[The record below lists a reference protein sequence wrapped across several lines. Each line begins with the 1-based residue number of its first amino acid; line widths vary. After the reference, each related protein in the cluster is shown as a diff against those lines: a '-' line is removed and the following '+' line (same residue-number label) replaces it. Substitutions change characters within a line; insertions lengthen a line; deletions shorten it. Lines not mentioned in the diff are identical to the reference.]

1 MKKRFFAIYALVG
14 AFVASPIFTSCVEDE
29 ESASVTAIRDS
40 KTEELKSIAALK
52 KAEAQAEATISA
64 ANIALKQAEAE
75 AQVAA
80 AKLQE
85 AKAALQNTENEA
97 EAARLL
103 VAKKQAEANLA
114 RIQGEIEAQEL
125 AIQAA
130 LLNAQADLLYT
141 KKQLEQQIKWY
152 EDDEKAELMALANKY
167 SQAVTNLLDAKKS
180 LISMES
186 ELASLEAG
194 FADAKESLEETIA
207 GYNKSIALQNIY
219 IEQYKQYADYTE
231 DLDALKKQQT
241 EAQVAY
247 NLASDKYNAA
257 NKAYWDAQDAV
268 DTEALDEL
276 HQAIEDDAFHHFTVH
291 SEYYDAESESYKH
304 FSNFN
309 WDFCLLIEREYNSLA
324 ADWVFNHKNENYSYE
339 YEYLEDYTGYFGDSI
354 YYEFE
359 YAKDLRQAEL
369 QFGEFIDP
377 IKADIKSVEETIKTD
392 KAALVEA
399 EKATV
404 AAKKAWDDAAEADK
418 EAKKADYVAKLEAE
432 TTLANNIK
440 NNEAYV
446 EARNKELAVW
456 TGALDMLKNAETL
469 EAALQEKIKAHNDAE
484 KAAYVEVVEAWKA
497 RIDAE
502 IVMTE
507 ADAEL
512 QAINELLNGDWY
524 SNGAATLA
532 EWIKNC
538 ENNIKYYQ
546 EQIEQ
551 AEKLLANWYINSEQ
565 MSYEDVIAWQKA
577 QIEAQK
583 AVVAAKEVAV
593 KDAKAA
599 LDAAMPAE
607 EEETPSEEDAPAEE

>member
-103 VAKKQAEANLA
+103 VAKKQAEADLA
-114 RIQGEIEAQEL
+114 RIQGEIEEQEL
-125 AIQAA
+125 VIQAA
-130 LLNAQADLLYT
+130 LLDAQADLLNT
-141 KKQLEQQIKWY
+141 KKQLEQQTKLY
-152 EDDEKAELMALANKY
+152 EDAEKDELMALANKY
-167 SQAVTNLLDAKKS
+167 SQAVTNLLNAKKT

-186 ELASLEAG
+186 TLASLEAG
-194 FADAKESLEETIA
+194 LADAKESLEETVAYYNNQIA
-207 GYNKSIALQNIY
+207 QQNIY
-219 IEQYKQYADYTE
+219 IEQYKQYINYTE
-231 DLDALKKQQT
+231 DIDALKKQQT

-247 NLASDKYNAA
+247 NLASDKYYAASKALNDAKNAV
-257 NKAYWDAQDAV
+257 N
-268 DTEALDEL
+268 TEALDEL
-276 HQAIEDDAFHHFTVH
+276 HQAIEEDAFYKLVH
-291 SEYYDAESESYKH
+291 ENYYYDAENESWNHMSWFDYNLWRE
-304 FSNFN
+304 FA
-309 WDFCLLIEREYNSLA
+309 WDESGQFLTTQRQDYA
-324 ADWVFNHKNENYSYE
+324 VA
-339 YEYLEDYTGYFGDSI
+339 YEYLDYPEYFGDSI
-354 YYEFE
+354 SFE
-359 YAKDLRQAEL
+359 YNNKRDFRKTEL
-369 QFGEFIDP
+369 VYGQYIDP
-377 IKADIKSVEETIKTD
+377 IKNDIKNVEEAIKAD
-392 KAALVEA
+392 KTALATA
-399 EKATV
+399 ETKAT
-404 AAKKAWDDAAEADK
+404 AAKKAWDEAAADK
-418 EAKKADYVAKLEAE
+418 KTETEQAYREALGEVERLQRAIKDNE
-432 TTLANNIK
+432 T
-440 NNEAYV
+440 YV

-456 TGALDMLKNAETL
+456 VMVVDMMKNDEALY
-469 EAALQEKIKAHNDAE
+469 AALQEKIKAHNDAE
-484 KAAYVEVVEAWKA
+484 KAAYAEVVEAWKA
-497 RIDAE
+497 AVDAE
-502 IVMTE
+502 IVMNE
-507 ADAEL
+507 ADAKL
-512 QAINELLNGDWY
+512 QAIDELLNGYGNWY
-524 SNGAATLA
+524 STNGAATLA

-538 ENNIKYYQ
+538 ENKIKNYQ

-551 AEKLLANWYINSEQ
+551 AEKLMYDNNYT
-565 MSYEDVIAWQKA
+565 YEEVIAWQKA

-607 EEETPSEEDAPAEE
+607 EEETPSDEDAPAEE